1 MGIRQIVRHEWT
13 PEQDARFR
21 ELNDKEI
28 AEKLGRTLSSVEN
41 RRTRL
46 KIKVPKP
53 GWRFFTPEEDAL
65 LGTASDAEIAKRL
78 GRHPASVQS
87 RRLKLGLLGGKSRI
101 LRRWTA
107 EEDALLGTAKDT
119 EIATRLNRKVEV
131 VCMRRQKLGIPNF
144 YWQQRCGHQ
153 RKLKAKVGV

>member
-1 MGIRQIVRHEWT
+1 M
-13 PEQDARFR
+13 
-21 ELNDKEI
+21 
-28 AEKLGRTLSSVEN
+28 
-41 RRTRL
+41 
-46 KIKVPKP
+46 PKP

-87 RRLKLGLLGGKSRI
+87 RRLKLGILKGKSRK
-101 LRRWTA
+101 LRRWTP

-119 EIATRLNRKVEV
+119 EIASRLNRRVGV

-144 YWQQRCGHQ
+144 YWQTRCGRQ
-153 RKLKAKVGV
+153 RKLPRSRGPATL